1 MKQLNENI
9 TGVVM
14 AGGKSSRMGSDKGLV
29 DFEGKPM
36 VKYAIDLLSAYFKT
50 LIISSNDRNYEMF
63 NLPLVP
69 DFHKNCG
76 PICGLHAVMKQ
87 VETPYVFILSCDMPL
102 MTALVIE
109 KLLASLND
117 DEIVVPRLF
126 NEKIEP
132 LCAIYSVS
140 LLNRIE
146 KQMFHACY
154 KMTELIKASA
164 SSYVDF
170 RDAAPFYNINHP
182 NELNAPR

>member
-14 AGGKSSRMGSDKGLV
+14 AGGKSSRMGSDKGLL

-76 PICGLHAVMKQ
+76 PICGLHAVMQQ

-102 MTALVIE
+102 MTVPVVE

-117 DEIVVPRLF
+117 DEIVVPRLTDG
-126 NEKIEP
+126 KIEP
-132 LCAIYSVS
+132 LCAIYSVR
-140 LLNRIE
+140 LLNKIE
-146 KQMFHACY
+146 KQMLRSCY
-154 KMTELIKASA
+154 KMTELIKSSA
-164 SSYVDF
+164 SNYVDF
-170 RDAAPFYNINHP
+170 KDAGPFFNINHP
-182 NELNAPR
+182 GELNARR